1 MSALKHLRYYLI
13 NFGVLP
19 ILCVLIFSF
28 SFSNAV
34 ENPSIFTEEEL
45 TWIKTHPKI
54 TVAPDPAYAP
64 IEFYENGEYKGFT
77 IEYLKAASELYGLQ
91 FEFIRYDT
99 WKALLDASKRKDVQ
113 LLSAAVATEDRL
125 GYLNF
130 TKPYIFM
137 PNQFYIKKGSPLV
150 GGIDGLQDK
159 KVGVIADYATKNYLK
174 LLFPEI
180 SIVEVKDIEEGL
192 NLLSVGEL
200 DTFVGDS
207 GQVNYYADYYK
218 INNIAM
224 DGSVQFAYPL
234 KLSIAVIKDETILL
248 SIMNKVIINFPE
260 KKLNEI
266 KSRWIKSQITD
277 SAKELKNRNIMIA
290 SIFIL
295 TVIIITVGAWNRTLR
310 KTVENQTEQLREAL
324 EKSQIYERQLRA
336 LIDLIPYPV
345 FTKDHSQRFV
355 TVNEQY
361 AAFFGMSTKAI
372 EGLQDKDVYMKNKN
386 NPLNRF
392 RILEDIVLNDGRSAH
407 IKEYHLTDAQGNE
420 HIYDIK
426 KIPYPILNQ
435 SELGL
440 LGISVDI
447 TEAKRQENERI
458 VALSR
463 LVSNVAHQINTP
475 LGNVISSAS
484 FLALKNKEIRQPFES
499 KTLKSDDLK
508 MYFETVSEVN
518 QVMKTG
524 LDRLVNIVEAFKS
537 LSISAE
543 DLKHSSFSLKECIR
557 SVVIEQSVFRTI
569 DWESHFDSDV
579 MINTYQ
585 LVFEQILN
593 QIINNAVAHGF
604 KSKDKLNSKIDFYFW
619 TEGDFATLKI
629 CDNGVGIPEMELPH
643 VSDPLYSSAKYY
655 GHLGLGLSISSIMAQ
670 QLLDGRL
677 ELENR
682 PSGGLQVTLSFK
694 NV

>member
-1 MSALKHLRYYLI
+1 MKSLRKYLI
-13 NFGVLP
+13 NFGIFAVITVLF
-19 ILCVLIFSF
+19 VSF
-28 SFSNAV
+28 SFGTSLEKA
-34 ENPSIFTEEEL
+34 SIFTEEEL
-45 TWIKTHPKI
+45 TWIKAHPKI

-64 IEFYENGEYKGFT
+64 IEFYENGQYKGFT
-77 IEYLKAASELYGLQ
+77 IEYLKAAGELYGLQ

-99 WKALLDASKRKDVQ
+99 WKALLDASKRKEVQ
-113 LLSAAVATEDRL
+113 MLSAAVATEDRL

-130 TKPYIFM
+130 STPYIFM
-137 PNQFYIKKGSPLV
+137 PNQFFIRKGSPLV
-150 GGIDGLQDK
+150 GGIDGLKDK
-159 KVGVIADYATKNYLK
+159 KVGVIADYATKNYLR
-174 LLFPEI
+174 LLYPEI

-207 GQVNYYADYYK
+207 GQVNYYAEYYK
-218 INNIAM
+218 INNISM

-234 KLSIAVIKDETILL
+234 KLSMAVIKDETILL
-248 SIMNKVIINFPE
+248 SIMNKVILNFPE
-260 KKLNEI
+260 NKLNEI

-277 SAKELKNRNIMIA
+277 SAVEQRNRNVMMG

-295 TVIIITVGAWNRTLR
+295 SVIILTVGIWNRTLR
-310 KTVENQTEQLREAL
+310 KTVESQTERLRESL
-324 EKSQIYERQLRA
+324 EKSQIYEKQLRA

-345 FTKDHSQRFV
+345 FTKDHSQHFV

-361 AAFFGMSTKAI
+361 ALFFGMSTKAI
-372 EGLQDKDVYMKNKN
+372 EGLQDTDVYMSNKN

-392 RILEDIVLNDGRSAH
+392 RILEDFVLSDGKSAH

-420 HIYDIK
+420 HVYDIK

-435 SELGL
+435 SEMGL

-484 FLALKNKEIRQPFES
+484 FLALKNEEIKQPFEA
-499 KTLKSDDLK
+499 KTLKSKDLK
-508 MYFETVSEVN
+508 QYFETVNEVN

-524 LDRLVNIVEAFKS
+524 LDRLVNIVSAFKS

-557 SVVIEQSVFRTI
+557 AVVIEQSAFRTI
-569 DWESHFDSDV
+569 DWEAHFDSDIR
-579 MINTYQ
+579 INTYQ

-593 QIINNAVAHGF
+593 QIINNSVAHGLNP
-604 KSKDKLNSKIDFYFW
+604 KDKSNSKIEFFFW

-682 PSGGLQVTLSFK
+682 PSGGLQVSLSFK